1 MMHCVKGK
9 GGRRVWGDRIQKR
22 GAVGGGRREVLM
34 VKYVE
39 IKMVKIVNIFTLF
52 NRFL

>member
-22 GAVGGGRREVLM
+22 GAVGGGRREVL
-34 VKYVE
+34 KFE